1 MMHRENFTRLHRALC
16 SALAKK
22 PYGPAQRYPLPETWR
37 PCIALKSDLIGN
49 RIPDVFND
57 HFPSLN

>member
-22 PYGPAQRYPLPETWR
+22 PYGPAQRYPLPETWS
-37 PCIALKSDLIGN
+37 PAS
-49 RIPDVFND
+49 
-57 HFPSLN
+57 H